1 VTRIHD
7 LLAERPTA
15 SFEFFPPQ
23 TPEGDEKLRAAIR
36 SLAWLGP
43 SFVSI
48 TYGAG
53 GSTRGRTHDMVVEM
67 LDVTT
72 PMAHLTAYGHTV
84 RELEAVLQRYLE
96 AGVTNILCLRGDPP
110 REAAHDQGPGDL
122 THAIELV
129 DLARSIG
136 GDTFSLGVAAHP
148 EVHPMSP
155 DRASD
160 RAHLAAKLDAADFGI
175 TQFFFRPND
184 HLTMV
189 EELRVM
195 GCDTPVIPGIMPITN
210 VASIERMAAM
220 SGAAVP
226 EEVLAR
232 LRPIAGDPAAVRE
245 VGVQIA
251 VELCQTLLDEGVPG
265 LHYYTL
271 NRSTATREI
280 HASLTWPT

>member
-1 VTRIHD
+1 MTRIHD

-15 SFEFFPPQ
+15 SFEFFPPK
-23 TPEGDEKLRAAIR
+23 TSEGDEKLREAIQ

-43 SFVSI
+43 SFISI

-53 GSTRGRTHDMVVEM
+53 GSTRDRTHDMVVEM

-72 PMAHLTAYGHTV
+72 PMAHLTAYGHSV
-84 RELEAVLQRYLE
+84 QELEAILQRYLDE
-96 AGVTNILCLRGDPP
+96 GVTNILCLRGDPP
-110 REAAHDQGPGDL
+110 RDAADDEGPGDL
-122 THAIELV
+122 RYAIELV

-136 GDTFSLGVAAHP
+136 GDAFSLGVAAHP
-148 EVHPMSP
+148 EVHPLSP

-175 TQFFFRPND
+175 TQFFFRPDD

-189 EELRVM
+189 DELHAL

-220 SGAAVP
+220 SGSAVP

-232 LRPIAGDPAAVRE
+232 LRPVADDPVAVRE

-251 VELCQTLLDEGVPG
+251 AELCQTLLDAGAPG

-280 HASLTWPT
+280 HAALSWPS